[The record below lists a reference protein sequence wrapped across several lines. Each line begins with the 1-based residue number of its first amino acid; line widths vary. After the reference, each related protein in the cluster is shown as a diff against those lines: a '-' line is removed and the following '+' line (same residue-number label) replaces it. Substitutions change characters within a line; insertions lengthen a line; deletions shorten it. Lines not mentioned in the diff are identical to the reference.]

1 VGRSGVGPSGVGRNG
16 VDPNVVDPNV
26 VDLSGVDL
34 SVVGRSGVGRSGV
47 DPSGV
52 GRSGVDPSGVGGH
65 LRVVGDRRVGVHCRD
80 RAGEESTRVA
90 PGRYQMIRGAVRFR
104 VAADDR
110 LTDR

>member
-34 SVVGRSGVGRSGV
+34 SVVGR
-47 DPSGV
+47 SGV